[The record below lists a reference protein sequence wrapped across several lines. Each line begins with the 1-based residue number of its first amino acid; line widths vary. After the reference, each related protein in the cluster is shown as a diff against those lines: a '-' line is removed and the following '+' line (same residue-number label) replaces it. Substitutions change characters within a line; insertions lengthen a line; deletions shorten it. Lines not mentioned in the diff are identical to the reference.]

1 MNLTEIGKV
10 YIKKE
15 FEIHIDKKYIDGLT
29 ALEGFGHLIVVWWA
43 DQVDK
48 SELRELITVEK
59 PYIDGPEQVGI
70 FATRSPVRPNP
81 VCISIVDI
89 LDIDY
94 EKGVITT
101 SWIDAKDKTPI
112 VDLKAYFPCSDII
125 KEPKMPKWGMKLPKC
140 IEDSAN
146 YDWTR
151 FFNF

>member
-1 MNLTEIGKV
+1 MNLKEIGKV
-10 YIKKE
+10 YVKNE

-29 ALEGFGHLIVVWWA
+29 ALKGFGHLIVVWWA
-43 DQVDK
+43 NQVDE
-48 SELRELITVEK
+48 SELREMITVEK
-59 PYIDGPEQVGI
+59 PYIDGPDQVGI

-81 VCISIVDI
+81 ICMSIVDI

-101 SWIDAKDKTPI
+101 SWIDAEDETPI
-112 VDLKAYFPCSDII
+112 VDLKAYFPCSDIV
-125 KEPKMPKWGMKLPKC
+125 KEPKMPKWGRELPTC

-146 YDWTR
+146 YDWTC